1 MNYTRLKQMYGP
13 LNCFLESSTCDIQ
26 TIPRIEDMKDRED

>member
-13 LNCFLESSTCDIQ
+13 LNCFLESTCDIQ
-26 TIPRIEDMKDRED
+26 TIPRIEDKKDRKD